1 MDYKKKGQRD
11 LGNVLETRAR
21 RNAHTNRK
29 TSGSTQISRR
39 KWEFHFGAFLWSP
52 ARSNYKK
59 IYLKASWETHSKQY
73 SWFQVGVEAFLR
85 ESQNQTSLC
94 LLLYWFLV
102 VITIS
107 LSVMGSSR
115 FQVVSQ
121 HSKWPEIW
129 TESAVT
135 WSNLH
140 KTLSIPYRVWN
151 WIWVKNE

>member
-11 LGNVLETRAR
+11 LGNVLETKAR

-73 SWFQVGVEAFLR
+73 SWFQVGVEAFLS

-115 FQVVSQ
+115 WSVNTANGQKFGLKVQS
-121 HSKWPEIW
+121 HS
-129 TESAVT
+129 

-151 WIWVKNE
+151 WIWVKLE